1 MVGALDFLV
10 VAFEEEDVLGLACAL
25 RIEKI
30 GTPILLGNAATIQA
44 KTIELGSDLKD
55 VQIVS

>member
-1 MVGALDFLV
+1 
-10 VAFEEEDVLGLACAL
+10 LACAL

-30 GTPILLGNAATIQA
+30 ATPILLGNAATIQA
-44 KTIELGSDLKD
+44 KTIELGLDLKD